1 MLSIMIIDDNVTFGQ
16 MLADMLKT
24 EFPSSVVNVGG
35 NHPDLMDEFI
45 MNLPE
50 IVFIDVQSMG
60 KNGLNVMKSFK
71 SFHPGLCIIWITS
84 HDQPEYIQQARDNGI
99 DYCLSKNSITMDSI
113 IHLISSIRRAGRT

>member
-24 EFPSSVVNVGG
+24 EFSSSVANLGS

-60 KNGLNVMKSFK
+60 KKCLNVAKSFK
-71 SFHPGLCIIWITS
+71 SYHPGLCIIWITS
-84 HDQPEYIQQARDNGI
+84 HDQPEYIQKAHDSGI
-99 DYCLSKNSITMDSI
+99 DYCLSKNSITMDSVVNL
-113 IHLISSIRRAGRT
+113 IHVIRRTRGI